1 MHSNKEWTIASVVMN
16 CRSENGQYSNT
27 ETAQV
32 ETHST
37 CHFWRCFSPF
47 WQNSRVVAHPPTE
60 KPLEGSDAYLSEGR
74 KVRIMESC
82 SCKSAT
88 PIAIIASFR
97 DRSRTLI
104 TWSDSHG
111 RVTPT
116 PCTNATLLV
125 LIAVRDY
132 SSTVC
137 DIQKIAGILTEWTA
151 AVSSL
156 EHSK

>member
-1 MHSNKEWTIASVVMN
+1 MHSNNEWTIASVVMN
-16 CRSENGQYSNT
+16 CRSEDGQYSNT
-27 ETAQV
+27 EAARV

-37 CHFWRCFSPF
+37 CPLLEMLFTVLAKLTRSCTSSDRETSWGFCCLPQWR
-47 WQNSRVVAHPPTE
+47 
-60 KPLEGSDAYLSEGR
+60 KKGKD
-74 KVRIMESC
+74 SC

-88 PIAIIASFR
+88 PIASIASF
-97 DRSRTLI
+97 RSRTLI
-104 TWSDSHG
+104 TWSHSHA

-116 PCTNATLLV
+116 PVHHVWSMNATL

-137 DIQKIAGILTEWTA
+137 DIQKIAGILTERTA